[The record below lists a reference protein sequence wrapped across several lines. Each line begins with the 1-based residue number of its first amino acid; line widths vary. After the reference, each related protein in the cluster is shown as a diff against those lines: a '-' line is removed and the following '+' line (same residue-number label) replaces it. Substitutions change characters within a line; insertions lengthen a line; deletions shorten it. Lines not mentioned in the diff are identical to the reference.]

1 MTLKDYGQMHP
12 LKKLIMKDLR
22 LKLTESIS
30 QALRTLS
37 FPKKDYSLAPPK
49 NSEFG
54 DLSSNIALLLSR
66 DLNKQPIDIAKII
79 ADELNRALPENITK
93 VTIAKPGFLNFE
105 ISNEFF
111 QSQIIKI
118 LEDNDS
124 YGKGDIGS
132 GKTANVEFVS
142 ANPTGPLTV
151 GHGRNAILGDTVSNI
166 LQWQGFEVTREYYFN
181 DAGRQMRILGKS
193 VEVRYFE
200 ILGKNLEFPEE
211 GYQGSYIKDI
221 AQTILNQYGNEL
233 KSDDPI
239 FNKEAEKI
247 IFHDIKS
254 SLIKL
259 GITFDK
265 FTNEKTFYENGDIDS
280 FLEKLKEK
288 NLIYEK
294 DNATWFKTS
303 TLGKDQDRVYIKSSG
318 EPTYRVPDTAYHQDK
333 VKRGFDLIIDVFGA
347 DHTDAYPDVILALE
361 ALGHKTDHIK
371 VLIYQFVTLLR
382 GGEKIKMSTR
392 KANFVTLDE
401 LVDEVGI
408 DVVRY
413 FFVMR
418 SMNAH
423 LDFDLDLAADQSDK
437 NPVFYLQ
444 YAHARICNIISRA
457 NDMGVGLNDSF
468 DSSLLEHEDE
478 IALLKYMS
486 RFPDFLELAYEN
498 LEPQT
503 IANYLQ
509 ELSARFHK
517 FYSHCRVIT
526 DDEQL
531 TISRIAV
538 IHASKIILA
547 NGFKILGIS
556 APERM

>member
-1 MTLKDYGQMHP
+1 
-12 LKKLIMKDLR
+12 MKALR
-22 LKLTESIS
+22 LKLSESIS
-30 QALRTLS
+30 KALRKLS

-49 NSEFG
+49 NRDFG
-54 DLSSNIALLLSR
+54 DLSSNIALLLPR
-66 DLNKQPIDIAKII
+66 DLNRKPMDIARII
-79 ADELNRALPENITK
+79 ADELKSKLPENITN
-93 VTIAKPGFLNFE
+93 VTVAKPGFLNFE
-105 ISNEFF
+105 ISNKFF
-111 QSQIIKI
+111 QSQILNI
-118 LEDNDS
+118 LENNDN
-124 YGKGDIGS
+124 YGRGNIGS

-166 LQWQGFEVTREYYFN
+166 LHWQGFEVTREYYFN
-181 DAGRQMRILGKS
+181 DAGRQMRILGES

-211 GYQGSYIKDI
+211 GYQGNYIREI
-221 AQTILNQYGNEL
+221 AQSILDQHGNEL
-233 KSDDPI
+233 KPNSPI
-239 FNKEAEKI
+239 FKKEAEKI
-247 IFHDIKS
+247 IFNDIKS
-254 SLIKL
+254 SLAKL
-259 GITFDK
+259 GITFDQ
-265 FTNEKTFYENGDIDS
+265 FSNEKTFYDNGGIDS
-280 FLEKLKEK
+280 LLKKLKEK
-288 NLIYEK
+288 DLIYEK

-303 TLGKDQDRVYIKSSG
+303 TLGKDQDKVYIKSSG
-318 EPTYRVPDTAYHQDK
+318 EPTYRLPDTAYHQDK
-333 VKRGFDLIIDVFGA
+333 IKRGFDLIVDVFGA
-347 DHTDAYPDVILALE
+347 DHADAYPDVILALD
-361 ALGHKTDHIK
+361 ALGQKTDHIK

-401 LVDEVGI
+401 LVDEVGV

-423 LDFDLDLAADQSDK
+423 LDFDLDLATDQSDK

-457 NDMGVGLNDSF
+457 NDLGVELNDSF
-468 DSSLLEHEDE
+468 NPSLLEHEDE

-503 IANYLQ
+503 VANYLQ

-526 DDEQL
+526 DDDQL
-531 TISRIAV
+531 TISRIAI
-538 IHASKIILA
+538 IHASRIILA

>member
-37 FPKKDYSLAPPK
+37 FPKKNYSLAPPK

-54 DLSSNIALLLSR
+54 DLSSNIALLLPR

-280 FLEKLKEK
+280 FLEELKEK

-468 DSSLLEHEDE
+468 DPSLLEHGDE

-486 RFPDFLELAYEN
+486 RFPDVLELAYEN

>member
-1 MTLKDYGQMHP
+1 
-12 LKKLIMKDLR
+12 MKALR
-22 LKLTESIS
+22 LKLSESIS
-30 QALRTLS
+30 QALRKLS

-49 NSEFG
+49 NRDFG
-54 DLSSNIALLLSR
+54 DLSSNIALLLPR
-66 DLNKQPIDIAKII
+66 DLNRKPMDIARII
-79 ADELNRALPENITK
+79 ADELKSKLPENITN
-93 VTIAKPGFLNFE
+93 VTVAKPGFLNFE
-105 ISNEFF
+105 ISNKFF
-111 QSQIIKI
+111 QSQILNI
-118 LEDNDS
+118 LENNDN
-124 YGKGDIGS
+124 YGKGNIGS

-166 LQWQGFEVTREYYFN
+166 LHWQGFEVTREYYFN
-181 DAGRQMRILGKS
+181 DAGRQMRILGES

-211 GYQGSYIKDI
+211 GYQGNYIREI
-221 AQTILNQYGNEL
+221 AQTILDQHGNEL
-233 KSDDPI
+233 KPNSPI
-239 FNKEAEKI
+239 FKKEAEKI
-247 IFHDIKS
+247 IFNDIKS
-254 SLIKL
+254 SLAKL
-259 GITFDK
+259 GITFDQ
-265 FTNEKTFYENGDIDS
+265 FSNEKTFYDNGGIDS
-280 FLEKLKEK
+280 LLKKLKEK
-288 NLIYEK
+288 DLIYEK

-303 TLGKDQDRVYIKSSG
+303 TLGKDQDKVYIKSSG

-333 VKRGFDLIIDVFGA
+333 IKRGFDLIVDVFGA
-347 DHTDAYPDVILALE
+347 DHADAYPDVILALD
-361 ALGHKTDHIK
+361 ALGQKTDHIK

-401 LVDEVGI
+401 LVDEVGV

-423 LDFDLDLAADQSDK
+423 LDFDLDLATDQSDK

-457 NDMGVGLNDSF
+457 NDLGVELNDSF
-468 DSSLLEHEDE
+468 NPSLLEHEDE

-526 DDEQL
+526 DDDQL
-531 TISRIAV
+531 TISRIAI
-538 IHASKIILA
+538 IHASRIILA

>member
-1 MTLKDYGQMHP
+1 
-12 LKKLIMKDLR
+12 MKDLR

-30 QALRTLS
+30 QALRKLS

-280 FLEKLKEK
+280 FLEELKEK

-468 DSSLLEHEDE
+468 DPSLLEHEDE